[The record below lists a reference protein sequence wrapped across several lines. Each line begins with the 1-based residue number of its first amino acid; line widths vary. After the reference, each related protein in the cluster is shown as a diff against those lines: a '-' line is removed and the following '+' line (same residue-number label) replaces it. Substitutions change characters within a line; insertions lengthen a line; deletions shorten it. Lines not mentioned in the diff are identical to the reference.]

1 MKILIIIPAGGS
13 GTRFGG
19 QIPKQFQLLAGK
31 PLLQHV
37 IERFLADQE
46 VVKIIVPVIEAAL
59 PGVDRSP
66 LQRVQFVAGGNT
78 RLQSVTRAFEAATED
93 FDVVGVHDA
102 VRPFFRFT
110 TFRAV
115 VDAAGKTGAAFP
127 ALPVTDT
134 IHVMNDDGT
143 IRQTLDRNALA
154 AAQTPQC
161 FRMDVLRDVLRRA
174 TAAGD
179 DGTDE
184 AGLAA
189 RYGHPVK
196 AVPGDP
202 TNVKITR
209 PDDLSMAETHFEEWR
224 AQ

>member
-1 MKILIIIPAGGS
+1 VIIPAGGS

-19 QIPKQFQLLAGK
+19 QIPKQFHLLAGK

-46 VVKIIVPVIEAAL
+46 VVKIIVPVVEAAL

-66 LQRVQFVAGGNT
+66 VARVQFVAGGTT
-78 RLQSVTRAFEAATED
+78 RLQSVTRGFEAATED
-93 FDVVGVHDA
+93 YDVVAIHDA
-102 VRPFFRFT
+102 VRPFFRFA
-110 TFRAV
+110 TFHAV
-115 VDAAGKTGAAFP
+115 VDAAQEIGAAFP
-127 ALPVTDT
+127 AIPITDT
-134 IHVMNDDGT
+134 IHVMNADGT
-143 IRQTLDRNALA
+143 IVKTLDRKTLA

-161 FRMDVLRDVLRRA
+161 FRMDVLRDVLQRA

-189 RYGHPVK
+189 RYGHKVK
-196 AVPGDP
+196 AIAGDP

-224 AQ
+224 VE

>member
-1 MKILIIIPAGGS
+1 MRILVIIPAGGT
-13 GTRFGG
+13 GTRFGAG
-19 QIPKQFQLLAGK
+19 IPKQFQLLAGK
-31 PLLQHV
+31 PILQHV
-37 IERFLADQE
+37 IERFLADE
-46 VVKIIVPVIEAAL
+46 DVVKIIVPVVEAAL

-66 LQRVQFVAGGNT
+66 LERVQFVAGGTT
-78 RLQSVTRAFEAATED
+78 RLQSVTRAFEAATEEYD
-93 FDVVGVHDA
+93 LVAVHDA
-102 VRPFFRFT
+102 VRPFFRSS

-115 VDAAGKTGAAFP
+115 LAAANETGAAFP

-134 IHVMNDDGT
+134 IHVLAGGT
-143 IRQTLDRNALA
+143 IRQTLDRTTLA

-174 TAAGD
+174 ASAGD

-189 RYGHPVK
+189 RYGYAVK
-196 AVPGDP
+196 AVPGDA

-209 PDDLSMAETHFEEWR
+209 PDDLAMAETHFGDWS

>member
-1 MKILIIIPAGGS
+1 MKILVIIPAGGS

-37 IERFLADQE
+37 IERFLADQD

-66 LQRVQFVAGGNT
+66 VARVQFVAGGT
-78 RLQSVTRAFEAATED
+78 SRLQSVTRGFEAATED
-93 FDVVGVHDA
+93 YDVVAVHDA
-102 VRPFFRFT
+102 VRPFFRFA
-110 TFRAV
+110 TFHAV
-115 VDAAGKTGAAFP
+115 VEAAQEFGAAFP
-127 ALPVTDT
+127 AIPITDT
-134 IHVMNDDGT
+134 IHVMNEDGT
-143 IRQTLDRNALA
+143 IRQTLDRNTLA

-161 FRMDVLRDVLRRA
+161 FRADVLRDVLQRA
-174 TAAGD
+174 AAAGD

-189 RYGHPVK
+189 RYGHIVK
-196 AVPGDP
+196 AVAGDP

-224 AQ
+224 AE